1 MMKKL
6 AGITGEWDKK
16 RVGEFF
22 LENAIYV
29 VLFILVGV
37 IIYMDSS
44 FLSIQNFKFIIT
56 QASTRLILALGV
68 AGLLVLAG
76 TDLSVG
82 RMVGLAAVVSA
93 SLLQNPDYAIRIFK
107 DMPPLPIFVPI
118 LLVIV
123 LTSIASTIS
132 GIIIAKFHVT
142 AFIVTLGMQLALYG
156 AASLYYEAVGASP
169 IAGLDPRF
177 TGFAQGS
184 LNVFG
189 LFTVPNLVIYATI
202 VTVIVWFIWNK
213 TTLGKNMFAVGG
225 NSEAAE
231 VSGVNIKKTII
242 LVSLMA
248 GILYGFAGALEVAR
262 TGSATNNIGNAYELD
277 AIAACVVGG
286 VSFSG
291 GVGSIGG
298 VVTGVFIFQV
308 INYGLAYVNVSPY
321 IQYIIK
327 GAIIV
332 TAVAIDTRKY
342 IQKK

>member
-1 MMKKL
+1 MKKL
-6 AGITGEWDKK
+6 AGIAEEKWDKK

-29 VLFILVGV
+29 VLLILVGV
-37 IIYMDSS
+37 IIYMDNS
-44 FLSIQNFKFIIT
+44 FLSMHNFRFIIT
-56 QASTRLILALGV
+56 QASTRMILALGV

-82 RMVGLAAVVSA
+82 RMVGLSAVVSA

-107 DMPPLPIFVPI
+107 DMKPLPIIVPI

-132 GIIIAKFHVT
+132 GIIIAKFKVT

-156 AASLYYEAVGASP
+156 TASLYYDAVGASP

-177 TGFAQGS
+177 TKFAQGS

-189 LFTVPNLVIYATI
+189 LFSIPNLVIYATI
-202 VTVIVWFIWNK
+202 VTLIVWFIWNK

-225 NSEAAE
+225 NTEAAE
-231 VSGVNIKKTII
+231 VSGVNISRTII

-298 VVTGVFIFQV
+298 VVTGVFVFQV